1 MIELILH
8 PNERIDG
15 TLLLSSIKEYN
26 DRTSKPVNVRIL
38 DANLSFLNNDFYD
51 YLNLYFEIRQSK
63 FVCQAYAMEDGKIDK
78 TKITKVNA
86 SWETIPVQ
94 YKICKEIGTK
104 FYVEND
110 QPIFR
115 LLNYALQENKRI
127 QRGNKQ
133 GFKGIEP
140 MRLEKI
146 FKGLTFGAVVKE
158 INGQDILLPLEME
171 DIPRNY

>member
-15 TLLLSSIKEYN
+15 ALLLPSIKQYN
-26 DRTSKPVNVRIL
+26 DATNKPVNVRIL
-38 DANLSFLNNDFYD
+38 DASMSFLENDFYD

-63 FVCQAYAMEDGKIDK
+63 FVCQAYAMEDGEIDK
-78 TKITKVNA
+78 TKTMPVNA

-94 YKICKEIGTK
+94 YTVYKESNK

-110 QPIFR
+110 QPIFK
-115 LLNYALQENKRI
+115 LLNYALQERKNI

-133 GFKGIEP
+133 GFKSIDP

-158 INGQDILLPLEME
+158 INGQDVLIPIETE
-171 DIPRNY
+171 EIPRNY